1 MLNKIKE
8 FFSKM
13 KNDEHSLFEI
23 IMFSISGVVSVVVL
37 VCAIMLGNFMFSKQD
52 TVTAQEADAGSVTW
66 KCCDRDGRAVCYC
79 HTGCKFCGS

>member
-1 MLNKIKE
+1 MVIMYFDINKGVYIKMLNKIKE

-52 TVTAQEADAGSVTW
+52 TVTDQ
-66 KCCDRDGRAVCYC
+66 
-79 HTGCKFCGS
+79 

>member
-37 VCAIMLGNFMFSKQD
+37 VCAIMLGNLCFPSRIQSPTRKQMP
-52 TVTAQEADAGSVTW
+52 EA
-66 KCCDRDGRAVCYC
+66 
-79 HTGCKFCGS
+79 

>member
-1 MLNKIKE
+1 MVIMYFDINKGVYIKMLNKIKE

-37 VCAIMLGNFMFSKQD
+37 VCAAL
-52 TVTAQEADAGSVTW
+52 
-66 KCCDRDGRAVCYC
+66 
-79 HTGCKFCGS
+79 